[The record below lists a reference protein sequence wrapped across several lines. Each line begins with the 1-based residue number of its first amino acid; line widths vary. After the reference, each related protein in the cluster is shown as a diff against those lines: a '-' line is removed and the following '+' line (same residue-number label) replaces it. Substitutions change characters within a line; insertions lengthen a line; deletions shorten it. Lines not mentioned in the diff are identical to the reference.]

1 MLSKTFT
8 MILVGASVAFAAP
21 VAAIAEPVAPPPPA
35 AEAQV
40 VNVALAKTGE
50 TAPVKKTAK
59 KSTNKKKK
67 AAAKAEPA
75 PEPKKPGGLFGALFG
90 GPVKKEEPAK
100 PTTKAEKAKAAKAAK
115 AAAAAEQAE
124 KAKAVKAAKA
134 AEAAEKAEKAKAVKA
149 AAAAKRAEQE
159 RLAKIEAEKA
169 RAEEEAIR
177 ATAANAKGNSGE
189 LRSETAEVKPQG
201 FFEAVFGGPQQKVA
215 LLEETKALDA
225 ALTIKDR
232 KAKFRVT
239 PEFEPQRVE
248 FSGYKRG
255 QIVIDPNARFLYL
268 IESGS
273 SARRYAIAV
282 GKDGLQFKG
291 TVTVGDKQEW
301 PRWIPT
307 KEMQAR
313 NPAKYGRYKEGM
325 DGGTENPLGARAIYL
340 YQGKKD
346 THLRI
351 HGTTEPQSIGTSA
364 SNGCFR
370 MINEHVIE
378 LYSRVKKGTEV
389 IVL

>member
-1 MLSKTFT
+1 MLSKTLT

-40 VNVALAKTGE
+40 VNAALTKTGE
-50 TAPVKKTAK
+50 TAPAKKPAKKTAK
-59 KSTNKKKK
+59 KKKPV
-67 AAAKAEPA
+67 AKAEPA
-75 PEPKKPGGLFGALFG
+75 PEPKKSGGLFGSLFG
-90 GPVKKEEPAK
+90 GGVKKEEPAK
-100 PTTKAEKAKAAKAAK
+100 PMTKAEKAKAAKAAK

-134 AEAAEKAEKAKAVKA
+134 AEAEEKAEKAKAAKA

-177 ATAANAKGNSGE
+177 ATAANAKGNNGE

-232 KAKFRVT
+232 KAKFRVK

-255 QIVIDPNARFLYL
+255 QIVIDTNSRFLYL

-325 DGGTENPLGARAIYL
+325 EGGTENPLGARAIYL

-351 HGTTEPQSIGTSA
+351 HGTTDPQSIGTSA